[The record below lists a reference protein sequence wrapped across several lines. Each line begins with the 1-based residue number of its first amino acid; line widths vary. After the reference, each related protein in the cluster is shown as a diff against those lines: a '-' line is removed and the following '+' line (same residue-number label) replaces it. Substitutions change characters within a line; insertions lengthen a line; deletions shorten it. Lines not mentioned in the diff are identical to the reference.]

1 MEKGLMD
8 YGEFKEKAC
17 MAMNERLGSMA
28 EVKIVTVE
36 KNNGIKH
43 EGLEFVNKA
52 ERTAPVV
59 YLEKVYERYNK
70 GEDITSLLDEIQ
82 KIYEDS
88 MRYKMFDLSVFMDW
102 GKAEKNIKM
111 RLVNYEMNMEKLK
124 TMPYKRFLDLAV
136 IFYIDT
142 ENGQCSAV
150 IGNDM
155 LGHYGKTEE
164 EVYEAAV
171 RNMETPVAMGINEIM
186 KENKWDGEIPEE
198 GHAEMYVLTNDKK
211 MFGAAA
217 MLNKGLIRGV
227 LEKAG
232 RKKGYIIPS
241 SVHEVI
247 LVPVYEDADAG
258 ELKEMVR
265 EVNDSSV
272 AALEI
277 LSYNVYVYDM
287 ETDEVT
293 IA

>member
-1 MEKGLMD
+1 MEKKTMD
-8 YGEFKEKAC
+8 FGEFKEKICRAI
-17 MAMNERLGSMA
+17 NDRLGGMT
-28 EVKIVTVE
+28 EVKNITVE
-36 KNNGIKH
+36 KNNGVKH

-88 MRYKMFDLSVFMDW
+88 MRYKMFDLSVFTDW

-111 RLVNYEMNMEKLK
+111 RLVNYEMNMGKLK

-171 RNMETPVAMGINEIM
+171 RNMETPVAIDIKDII
-186 KENKWDGEIPEE
+186 KEKEDEEIPEE
-198 GHAEMYVLTNDKK
+198 GAMEMYVLTNDKK

-217 MLNKGLIRGV
+217 MLNKGFIRGV
-227 LEKAG
+227 LEKQG
-232 RKKGYIIPS
+232 SRKGYIIPS
-241 SVHEVI
+241 SVHEII
-247 LVPVYEDADAG
+247 LVPVYEDADAE
-258 ELKEMVR
+258 ELREMVR
-265 EVNDSSV
+265 EVNRNYLD
-272 AALEI
+272 ACEL

-287 ETDEVT
+287 GTDEIT